1 MGTGPDAAE
10 LTLPSCV
17 CYTFP
22 AMPSPNPPPP
32 LAVSLDEQIAL
43 LSRGT
48 ADIVPL
54 PELKAKLLKSAKDG
68 RPLQV
73 KLGLDPTA
81 PDIHLGFAVVL
92 RKLRQFQDLGH
103 EVVIIIGDYTALI
116 GDPSGRSTT
125 RPMLSSEEIEA
136 NGRTYVEQLAKV
148 LDREKTVIRFNSEWL
163 GKLSFADLVGLASK
177 MTVAQVMQRED
188 FANRYRDGLP
198 ISLHELLYPLAQ
210 AFDSVAIRADVE
222 MGGQDQTFNNLAG
235 RMLQKEMG
243 QEPQVVL
250 LMPLLVG
257 LDGVKKMSKS
267 LGNYVG
273 ISEPPA
279 EMFGKLMSLS
289 DEMMPV
295 YYELCTD
302 VPMDEVAVLTDSVRT
317 HPRGA
322 KKRLAR
328 EIITLYHGA
337 EAAQAADD
345 EFERVHKEHQVPDDL
360 PDFAIPAEICD
371 ADGHARVTALLV
383 AARLAPSSGEAKRL
397 ILGGGV
403 SLDGEKITDAAATVL
418 VQTGQV
424 IKVGRN
430 RFVQLVAPAAA

>member
-1 MGTGPDAAE
+1 M
-10 LTLPSCV
+10 
-17 CYTFP
+17 
-22 AMPSPNPPPP
+22 
-32 LAVSLDEQIAL
+32 IA
-43 LSRGT
+43 RGT
-48 ADIVPL
+48 FDIVPKA
-54 PELKAKLLKSAKDG
+54 ELKAKLLQSAKDG
-68 RPLQV
+68 KPLQI

-116 GDPSGRSTT
+116 GDPSGRSST
-125 RPMLSSEEIEA
+125 RPMLTTEEIAA
-136 NGRTYVEQLAKV
+136 NGQTYVTQLAKV
-148 LDREKTVIRFNSEWL
+148 LDVDKTIVRFNSEWL

-177 MTVAQVMQRED
+177 MTVAQVLQRED
-188 FANRYRDGLP
+188 FATRFSQGQP

-210 AFDSVAIRADVE
+210 AYDSVAIRADVE

-235 RMLQKEMG
+235 RALQKEMG

-273 ISEPPA
+273 ISEAPTV
-279 EMFGKLMSLS
+279 MFGKLMSLS
-289 DEMMPV
+289 DPLMPT
-295 YYELCTD
+295 YFELCTD
-302 VPMDEVAVLTDSVRT
+302 VPMEEVRVLTDDGAT
-317 HPRGA
+317 HPREV

-360 PDFAIPAEICD
+360 PDFAVPSELCD
-371 ADGHARVTALLV
+371 ADGRVRLTALLV
-383 AARLAPSSGEAKRL
+383 AAGLALSSGEAKRL
-397 ILGGGV
+397 VQQGGV
-403 SLDGEKITDAAATVL
+403 SVDGLKLSDPAGMLL
-418 VQTGQV
+418 VESGQIV
-424 IKVGRN
+424 KVGKN
-430 RFVQLVAPAAA
+430 RFVRLLAPREI

>member
-1 MGTGPDAAE
+1 
-10 LTLPSCV
+10 
-17 CYTFP
+17 
-22 AMPSPNPPPP
+22 MPSLNTSP
-32 LAVSLDEQIAL
+32 LTSLSIDQQIAL
-43 LSRGT
+43 IARGT
-48 ADIVPL
+48 VDIVPL
-54 PELKAKLLKSAKDG
+54 PELKTKLLKSAKEG
-68 RPLQV
+68 KPLQI

-125 RPMLSSEEIEA
+125 RPMLSSAEIEA

-148 LDREKTVIRFNSEWL
+148 LDREKTIIRFNSEWL

-177 MTVAQVMQRED
+177 MTVAQVLQRED
-188 FANRYRDGLP
+188 FANRFRDGQP

-210 AFDSVAIRADVE
+210 AYDSVAIHADVE

-235 RMLQKEMG
+235 RALQKELG

-257 LDGVKKMSKS
+257 LDGIKKMSKS

-289 DEMMPV
+289 DELMPM
-295 YYELCTD
+295 YFELCTD
-302 VPMDEVAVLTDSVRT
+302 VPMDDVAALTSSAQT
-317 HPRGA
+317 HPRDS

-328 EIITLYHGA
+328 EIITLYHSA

-345 EFERVHKEHQVPDDL
+345 EFERVHKEHQVPDDM
-360 PDFAIPAEICD
+360 PEAVVPAALCD
-371 ADGHARVTALLV
+371 LDGQVRVAALLV
-383 AARLAPSSGEAKRL
+383 AVGLAQSSGEAKRL
-397 ILGGGV
+397 IQQGGV
-403 SLDGEKITDAAATVL
+403 SADGVKISDPAEMLT
-418 VQTGQV
+418 VQTGLV

-430 RFVQLVAPAAA
+430 RFTRLIAPTGA